1 MAKEKKKTLSEVF
14 TTAKSLKKK
23 EVFNSIR
30 KYCTQITNDDMKE
43 VHVNIIDYF
52 ELNEKDLTKVGTIKT
67 DMGNDQASYWINTFK
82 PIGSNKLRPIFDYLQ
97 DQIGSRKTGNKICES
112 INKLNGFD
120 ND

>member
-52 ELNEKDLTKVGTIKT
+52 ELNEKDYYFDFVKFQEEVTLQK
-67 DMGNDQASYWINTFK
+67 
-82 PIGSNKLRPIFDYLQ
+82 KL
-97 DQIGSRKTGNKICES
+97 KIES
-112 INKLNGFD
+112 GKKKQEKEFEIEEIEIEE
-120 ND
+120 